1 MDLRQHNALPV
12 RRARA
17 HPLSRTLLA
26 CAAVALSVAGA
37 CACGAASSSTVGVE
51 TTAASSPFSPAELA
65 KRDQDG
71 DIDELTQSRYDDD
84 NDAIPGFGQPAD
96 AADRR
101 AIVALIKRY
110 YMVAAAGDGAKAC
123 SMQYAL
129 TAELLVEEHHHGKGA
144 ASLRGDTCAQIMSKL
159 LMQHHRELA
168 EDVSGGYRVLAV
180 QVHLNQGYALVRF
193 AAPRALHELRELRM
207 LVHREHGGWKM
218 DRPLD
223 DGPQ

>member
-1 MDLRQHNALPV
+1 MP
-12 RRARA
+12 
-17 HPLSRTLLA
+17 RTLLA

-37 CACGAASSSTVGVE
+37 CGCGAARSTAGVE
-51 TTAASSPFSPAELA
+51 TTATSSPFSLAELA

-71 DIDELTQSRYDDD
+71 DIDRLTQSRYDDD

-110 YMVAAAGDGAKAC
+110 YIAAAAGDGAKAC

-129 TAELLVEEHHHGKGA
+129 TAELLVEEHHRGKGP
-144 ASLRGDTCAQIMSKL
+144 ASLRGGTCARIMSKL
-159 LMQHHRELA
+159 LAQHHRELA

-193 AAPRALHELRELRM
+193 AAPRELHELRELRM